1 MLIDSLKFKLRN
13 FWVRRMRQRCKNR
26 DFTLIANNCIAG
38 VVLHD
43 LGVRFDTPTVNLFIK
58 FPGYISFLKNVR
70 QMIEREELVEIT
82 PPPNSSGHP
91 VGRLGDDVVI
101 DFLHYSTFDE
111 AKQAWEK
118 RKRRIHWDNLYVVL
132 VERDGCTV
140 DDLKA
145 FDALEFKHKVALV
158 HRPVEGIGC
167 AHVMR
172 GFERES
178 EVGDIFGYCGSIG
191 HRVYDQ
197 FDWSAFLNRE

>member
-1 MLIDSLKFKLRN
+1 MSVRNLWKL
-13 FWVRRMRQRCKNR
+13 
-26 DFTLIANNCIAG
+26 
-38 VVLHD
+38 
-43 LGVRFDTPTVNLFIK
+43 
-58 FPGYISFLKNVR
+58 
-70 QMIEREELVEIT
+70 

-145 FDALEFKHKVALV
+145 FDALELKHKVALV

-172 GFERES
+172 GFEKES

>member
-82 PPPNSSGHP
+82 PPQFEWASG
-91 VGRLGDDVVI
+91 R
-101 DFLHYSTFDE
+101 
-111 AKQAWEK
+111 
-118 RKRRIHWDNLYVVL
+118 
-132 VERDGCTV
+132 
-140 DDLKA
+140 
-145 FDALEFKHKVALV
+145 
-158 HRPVEGIGC
+158 
-167 AHVMR
+167 
-172 GFERES
+172 
-178 EVGDIFGYCGSIG
+178 
-191 HRVYDQ
+191 
-197 FDWSAFLNRE
+197 